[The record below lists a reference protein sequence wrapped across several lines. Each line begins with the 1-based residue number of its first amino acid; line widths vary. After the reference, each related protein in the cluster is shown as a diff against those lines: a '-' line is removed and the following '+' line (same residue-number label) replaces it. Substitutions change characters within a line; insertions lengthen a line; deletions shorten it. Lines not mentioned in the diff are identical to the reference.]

1 MEHLNNFGKYIHR
14 DSLVHRM
21 NPVLKIVYLVVIL
34 SLGFVSGSIVY
45 FITSFATVFIL
56 MLLSKIRLK
65 VYLLDLLKLK
75 WFLITVFLIQ
85 ILPLAKMR
93 FSLLLLRALSSTCL
107 MVLSILVTFLI
118 FRTTT
123 SITIAKTFE
132 VILRSL
138 GMKKLARKVSL
149 LLTLSL
155 IQIPILFEQMER
167 IRTAQTLR
175 GQTWKTKNP
184 LKALKSLES
193 IIVPLLFF
201 TLRRAESISVSLQMR
216 KYDVHI
222 HPTLYKPLRFSRCD
236 LLLLFMIF
244 CLFLAL
250 VR

>member
-1 MEHLNNFGKYIHR
+1 MNDFGKYIHR

-34 SLGFVSGSIVY
+34 SLGFASGSTLY

-75 WFLITVFLIQ
+75 WFLITIFLIQ
-85 ILPLAKMR
+85 ILPLTKTR
-93 FSLLLLRALSSTCL
+93 FSLLLIRALSSTY
-107 MVLSILVTFLI
+107 VVALSVLVTFLI

-123 SITIAKTFE
+123 NITIAKAFE

-155 IQIPILFEQMER
+155 IQIPIIFEQMER
-167 IRTAQTLR
+167 IRIAQTLR

-216 KYDVHI
+216 KYDAHNR
-222 HPTLYKPLRFSRCD
+222 PTLYKPLNFSHCD
-236 LLLLFMIF
+236 LLLILLIVS
-244 CLFLAL
+244 LFLSL